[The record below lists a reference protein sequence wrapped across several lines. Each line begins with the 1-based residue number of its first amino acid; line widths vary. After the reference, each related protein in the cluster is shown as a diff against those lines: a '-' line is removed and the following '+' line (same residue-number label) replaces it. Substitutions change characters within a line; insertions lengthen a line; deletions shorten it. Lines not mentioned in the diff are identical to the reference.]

1 MTDPTATNASEEPV
15 LDFVVLAVDE
25 AAGTAQV
32 RFLNPDHA
40 GGPMTI
46 RTRPRPNPAFGE
58 PDEPE
63 TIEEEYEVDEDPN
76 AHIEKTVRVPIG
88 DDGQVDTPAW
98 RARLAEQARGV
109 KVRMEAAKA
118 AQPAPGTLS
127 SLVQD

>member
-1 MTDPTATNASEEPV
+1 MTDPILTEEPEEPV
-15 LDFVVLAVDE
+15 LAFVVLAVDE

-63 TIEEEYEVDEDPN
+63 VIEEEYEVDEDPN
-76 AHIEKTVRVPIG
+76 AHVVKTVRVPIG
-88 DDGQVDTPAW
+88 PDGQVDTAAW
-98 RARLAEQARGV
+98 LARLADQARGV
-109 KVRMEAAKA
+109 KVRMDEAKA
-118 AQPAPGTLS
+118 SLPAPGALS
-127 SLVQD
+127 SLIED